1 MALESVTH
9 ISDLNASNPTTGDGL
24 TEGDDHIRN
33 IKTALKTDLP
43 NINGVVSASDEDLSA
58 CENFQ
63 ETISAT
69 TSEVSIATGKT
80 LNIVDDGAGLEFGGT
95 ALTSTVAEL
104 NKLDGFTG
112 DAGDLNVI
120 SGILTG
126 STTWDAPNAA
136 ATATVATTMTVTGAA
151 VGDLVIVST
160 EASIP
165 ITNVIL
171 SAIVTAADT
180 VTLRVHNTSTS
191 TGVNL
196 ASATYRVIVF
206 KQF

>member
-9 ISDLNASNPTTGDGL
+9 ISDLNTSNPTTSDGL
-24 TEGDDHIRN
+24 AQGDDHIRN
-33 IKTALKTDLP
+33 IKTALKTDFP
-43 NINGVVSASDEDLSA
+43 TVDEPITASVPDLNA
-58 CENFQ
+58 TTNFE

-80 LNIVDDGAGLEFGGT
+80 LNIVDDGGLELAGT
-95 ALTSTVAEL
+95 SVTSTAAEL
-104 NKLDGFTG
+104 NTLDGFTG
-112 DAGDLNVI
+112 DVGDLNVI

-136 ATATVATTMTVTGAA
+136 ANATVATTMTVTGAA

-160 EASIP
+160 EATIP
-165 ITNVIL
+165 INNIII
-171 SAIVTAADT
+171 SAIVSSANT